1 MFSLTYSLNQKAG
14 KVGLT
19 DEVKLMSEKRQLK
32 KIEQRKVLRST
43 DMDPRFKYKISK
55 TPGAEKIMLCFQCG
69 TCTADCPIA
78 RFSESYR
85 PRKLMRM
92 TQLGLKERV
101 LSSDVIWLCAACFTC
116 VDHCPQDVGI
126 SSVLRALRNL
136 AVKEGYMPRVYRD
149 LAANI
154 LKTGYAYRIS
164 KLRLKKRE
172 EQELPALPKANL
184 ASIGK
189 LSKIT
194 GFSKL
199 IETEGEKSAR
209 S

>member
-1 MFSLTYSLNQKAG
+1 
-14 KVGLT
+14 V
-19 DEVKLMSEKRQLK
+19 SEKTQPK
-32 KIEQRKVLRST
+32 ETEQRKVLRIT
-43 DMDPRFKYKISK
+43 DMDPRFKYKISE

-116 VDHCPQDVGI
+116 VDHCPQDVEIAG
-126 SSVLRALRNL
+126 VLRALRNL
-136 AVKEGYMPRVYRD
+136 AVKEGYMPRVYKD
-149 LAANI
+149 LAVNI

-164 KLRLKKRE
+164 ELRLKKRE
-172 EQELPALPKANL
+172 EQKLPALPKANL
-184 ASIGK
+184 ESIDK

-199 IETEGEKSAR
+199 IEKEGEKSAR